1 MPCPTG
7 QLFQDL
13 PPAGAEELFTPLFA
27 NPALRIE
34 RIVSDGQAD
43 PPGFWCQQPEDEWV
57 VLLQGGA
64 CLGFADGSRLTLAP
78 GAGSRCPRAPG
89 TASNPPS
96 RARSGWRSTEGACP
110 PAEALPAGKHA
121 AALIHHAV
129 VQAIG
134 LDEEPEAARGA
145 GRRTPS
151 RYNRPARFACIPQ
164 RHEDKD
170 MNPSI
175 DPTQLDW
182 HMLQAYAIPWGL
194 KVLLALL
201 VLVIGLWLA
210 KLITSLA
217 GKALTKA
224 RMDEML
230 VRFLESLLKALLQV
244 VVVIAALGQ
253 LGVQTTSLIAVLG
266 AAGLAIGLAL
276 QNSLANFA
284 AGVMLLVFKPF
295 KAGDFV
301 EAGGVQ
307 GVVEHIRV
315 FNSVLRTLDNREI
328 TVPNGNIYTGVIT
341 NYSAR
346 DTRRVDL
353 VVGISYDS
361 DIRKAKELVQSILAA
376 DARVLKDPE
385 PSWGVADLADS
396 SVNLFIRPW
405 VASADY
411 WAVRADV
418 LEAIKLGF
426 DANGIGIPC
435 PQMDVH
441 LQQAQA

>member
-1 MPCPTG
+1 
-7 QLFQDL
+7 
-13 PPAGAEELFTPLFA
+13 
-27 NPALRIE
+27 
-34 RIVSDGQAD
+34 
-43 PPGFWCQQPEDEWV
+43 
-57 VLLQGGA
+57 
-64 CLGFADGSRLTLAP
+64 
-78 GAGSRCPRAPG
+78 
-89 TASNPPS
+89 
-96 RARSGWRSTEGACP
+96 
-110 PAEALPAGKHA
+110 
-121 AALIHHAV
+121 
-129 VQAIG
+129 
-134 LDEEPEAARGA
+134 
-145 GRRTPS
+145 
-151 RYNRPARFACIPQ
+151 
-164 RHEDKD
+164 

-182 HMLQAYAIPWGL
+182 NHMLQAYAIPWGL
-194 KVLLALL
+194 KVVLALL
-201 VLVIGLWLA
+201 VLVVGLWLA
-210 KLITSLA
+210 KLITSLT

-224 RMDEML
+224 HMDEML

-307 GVVEHIRV
+307 GMVEHIRV
-315 FNSVLRTLDNREI
+315 FNSVLRTVDNREI
-328 TVPNGNIYTGVIT
+328 TVPNGNIYNGVIT

-346 DTRRVDL
+346 DTRRIDL

-426 DANGIGIPC
+426 DANGIGIPF

>member
-1 MPCPTG
+1 
-7 QLFQDL
+7 
-13 PPAGAEELFTPLFA
+13 
-27 NPALRIE
+27 
-34 RIVSDGQAD
+34 
-43 PPGFWCQQPEDEWV
+43 
-57 VLLQGGA
+57 
-64 CLGFADGSRLTLAP
+64 
-78 GAGSRCPRAPG
+78 
-89 TASNPPS
+89 
-96 RARSGWRSTEGACP
+96 
-110 PAEALPAGKHA
+110 
-121 AALIHHAV
+121 
-129 VQAIG
+129 
-134 LDEEPEAARGA
+134 
-145 GRRTPS
+145 
-151 RYNRPARFACIPQ
+151 
-164 RHEDKD
+164 

-361 DIRKAKELVQSILAA
+361 DIRKAKDLVQSILAA

-441 LQQAQA
+441 LQQVQA